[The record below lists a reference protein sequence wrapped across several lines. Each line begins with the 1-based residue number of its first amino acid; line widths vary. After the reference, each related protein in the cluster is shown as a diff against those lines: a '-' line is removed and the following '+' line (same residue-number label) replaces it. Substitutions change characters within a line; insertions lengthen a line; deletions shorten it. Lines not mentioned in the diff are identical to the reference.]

1 MAKFLFLVNRP
12 QPLHHLFF
20 FPPCVFVLLVAWE
33 VIVTAIATLG
43 TWSLLTC
50 FLVLRWFALP
60 LGAWHVSYVGL
71 CLSLKRRDAVVIT
84 GGALEILILALV
96 RSKSPR
102 PLPSWKNGRVG
113 GNAYHESH

>member
-1 MAKFLFLVNRP
+1 M
-12 QPLHHLFF
+12 
-20 FPPCVFVLLVAWE
+20 
-33 VIVTAIATLG
+33 AIATLG